1 VYYRKGLE
9 KIIWREKTGIMG
21 GKMRRLRK
29 IKEGINPCL
38 LPLKNLKIEYNFF
51 NVICNGV

>member
-1 VYYRKGLE
+1 VGE
-9 KIIWREKTGIMG
+9 IWREKAGIMG

-38 LPLKNLKIEYNFF
+38 LPFRKLKIINKFF
-51 NVICNGV
+51 M

>member
-1 VYYRKGLE
+1 MRS
-9 KIIWREKTGIMG
+9 WREKAGIMG

-38 LPLKNLKIEYNFF
+38 LPLVNPPKADKKAEKFIHFI
-51 NVICNGV
+51 VI